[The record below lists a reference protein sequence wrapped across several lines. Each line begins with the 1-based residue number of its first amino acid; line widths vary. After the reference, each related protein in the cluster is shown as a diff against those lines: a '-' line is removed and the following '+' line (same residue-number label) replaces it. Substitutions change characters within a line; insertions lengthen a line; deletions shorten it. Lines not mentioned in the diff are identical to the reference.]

1 VDYFLFR
8 EINGLA
14 GWPVADTAFR
24 AVADAGAAV
33 IAACVAAVF
42 LWPWRQQRTARRRAA
57 VFATAAAGASLLANQ
72 PLAHLVGRL
81 RPYVAHPHHVHLL
94 IARSHD
100 PSFPSDHATGAFA
113 LAMGVWFY
121 DRKLAR
127 ILFALAGLLAFSR
140 VYVGTHYPGDV
151 AGGAL
156 IGAGIATALHW
167 SPLRL
172 LIDRASDMFA
182 ELWDWTRLGA
192 IRFERRYPAGVLLTG
207 AGVALL
213 AVSELADRVEHGLGA
228 VMTLTGVALTA
239 WLLVLSWLAMRRLG
253 PRIRRGALV
262 GWLRDWILAPLVIL
276 SAGLILFVVV
286 AAHLS
291 SAPGA
296 DAWLAMTGAAFV
308 LIAQIIGQG
317 TPHNGD

>member
-8 EINGLA
+8 EVNGLA
-14 GWPVADTAFR
+14 GWPVADAVFR
-24 AVADAGAAV
+24 AVADGGAAV
-33 IAACVAAVF
+33 IAAAVAAVF
-42 LWPWRQQRTARRRAA
+42 LWPWRQQRTARRRAS
-57 VFATAAAGASLLANQ
+57 VFATAAAGLSLLANQ
-72 PLAHLVGRL
+72 PVAHLVGRL

-140 VYVGTHYPGDV
+140 VYAGTHYPGDV

-156 IGAGIATALHW
+156 IGAGVAAALYW

-182 ELWDWTRLGA
+182 ELWDWTRFGA
-192 IRFERRYPAGVLLTG
+192 IRFERCYPASVLLTG
-207 AGVALL
+207 VGVALL
-213 AVSELADRVEHGLGA
+213 AISELVDRVEHGLGA
-228 VMTLTGVALTA
+228 AMTLIVIVLAA
-239 WLLVLSWLAMRRLG
+239 WLLVLGWLAMRRLG
-253 PRIRRGALV
+253 PRIRRAALV
-262 GWLRDWILAPLVIL
+262 GWLRAWLLTPFVIL
-276 SAGLILFVVV
+276 SAGLILFVVA

-291 SAPGA
+291 SPPGA
-296 DAWLAMTGAAFV
+296 DAWLVMAGAVFV
-308 LIAQIIGQG
+308 LIAQIIGPAN
-317 TPHNGD
+317 PHNGD